1 MAGRRRSERALRGK
15 LRSPGRPPV
24 ARQEH
29 RRRFWALVA
38 AGVPSEDAAMEV
50 GVSQPVGFRWFR
62 EAGGMPP
69 SHLAPSLKPL
79 SGRYLSFAEREEIAL
94 LRVQGHGVRE
104 VARRLG
110 RAASTI
116 SRELRRNAATRGGNL
131 DYRAT
136 TAQWHAEGA
145 ARRPK
150 RAKLAANAA
159 LRTYVQDRLAGAVI
173 APDGAAVPGPA
184 VPWKG
189 RRHGR
194 GQNRRWGMAWSPQQ
208 IAERLR
214 FDHPDDESM
223 RISHEAIYQALYVQG
238 RGALKRELTAC
249 LRTGRALRVPRARS
263 RGRGK
268 SFITPEILIS
278 ERPAEAKAR
287 AVPGHWEGDL
297 ILGLQSSAIGTL
309 VERTTRFTMLLHL
322 PPMEGHGAA
331 PREKNGPALAG
342 HGAEAVRDAI
352 TRTITSPPEQLRRS
366 LTWDQGAEMAEHAR
380 LRIDAGLQV
389 YFCNPHSP
397 WQRGTNEN
405 TNGLLRQ
412 YFPKGTDLSAH
423 GAEDLAAVAAALNS
437 RPRKTLGWRTPAEA
451 LDAMLQSVQGGVATT
466 T

>member
-1 MAGRRRSERALRGK
+1 MRC
-15 LRSPGRPPV
+15 
-24 ARQEH
+24 
-29 RRRFWALVA
+29 
-38 AGVPSEDAAMEV
+38 
-50 GVSQPVGFRWFR
+50 GVSQPVGTRWFR
-62 EAGGMPP
+62 ETGGMPP
-69 SHLAPSLKPL
+69 SHLAPSSK
-79 SGRYLSFAEREEIAL
+79 SSSERYLSFAEREEIAL

-136 TAQWHAEGA
+136 TAQWHAERA

-150 RAKLAANAA
+150 CAKLAVNAA
-159 LRTYVQDRLAGAVI
+159 LRTYVQDRLAGAVV
-173 APDGAAVPGPA
+173 APGGTAVPGPA

-194 GQNRRWGMAWSPQQ
+194 RQSRRWGMAWSPQQ

-214 FDHPDDESM
+214 LDFPGDATM

-263 RGRGK
+263 HGRGK
-268 SFITPEILIS
+268 AFITPEILIS
-278 ERPAEAKAR
+278 ERPPEAQDR

-297 ILGLQSSAIGTL
+297 ILGLRSSAIGTL

-322 PPMEGHGAA
+322 PPMEGHGMA

-342 HGAEAVRDAI
+342 HGAQAVRDAI
-352 TRTITSPPEQLRRS
+352 TRTITGLPEHLRRS
-366 LTWDQGAEMAEHAR
+366 LTWDQGSEMAEHAR

-389 YFCNPHSP
+389 YFCDPRSP

-412 YFPKGTDLSAH
+412 YFPRGTDLSAH
-423 GAEDLAAVAAALNS
+423 GMGDLAAVAAALNS
-437 RPRKTLGWRTPAEA
+437 RPRKTLDWRTPAEA
-451 LDAMLQSVQGGVATT
+451 LDAALASVHDGVATT

>member
-1 MAGRRRSERALRGK
+1 
-15 LRSPGRPPV
+15 V

-29 RRRFWALVA
+29 RRRFWAFIA
-38 AGVPSEDAAMEV
+38 AGLSSEDAAMKV

-62 EAGGMPP
+62 QAGGMAP
-69 SHLAPSLKPL
+69 SHLSPSAKPP

-94 LRVQGHGVRE
+94 WRAQGLGVRE
-104 VARRLG
+104 AARRLG

-116 SRELRRNAATRGGNL
+116 SRELRRNAATRGGAL
-131 DYRAT
+131 EYRAT
-136 TAQWHAEGA
+136 AAQWHAERA

-150 RAKLAANAA
+150 RAKLAANPA
-159 LRTYVQDRLAGAVI
+159 LRTYVQDRLAGAVV
-173 APDGAAVPGPA
+173 APGGAAVAGPA

-194 GQNRRWGMAWSPQQ
+194 RQNRRWGMAWSPQQ
-208 IAERLR
+208 IARRLR
-214 FDHPDDESM
+214 LDFPGDEAM

-238 RGALKRELTAC
+238 RGALRRELTAC
-249 LRTGRALRVPRARS
+249 LRTGRALRVPRART

-268 SFITPEILIS
+268 PFVTPEILIS
-278 ERPAEAKAR
+278 QRPAEAEDR

-297 ILGLQSSAIGTL
+297 ILGLRGSAIGTL
-309 VERTTRFTMLLHL
+309 VERTTRFTILLHL

-352 TRTITSPPEQLRRS
+352 TRTITSLPERLRRS
-366 LTWDQGAEMAEHAR
+366 LTWDQGSEMAEHAR
-380 LRIDAGLQV
+380 LRIEAGLQI
-389 YFCNPHSP
+389 YFCDPHSP

-412 YFPKGTDLSAH
+412 YFPKGTDLSGHSAD
-423 GAEDLAAVAAALNS
+423 DLAAVAAALNG
-437 RPRKTLGWRTPAEA
+437 RPRKTLGWRTTAEA
-451 LDAMLQSVQGGVATT
+451 LDAVLQSGQAGVATT
-466 T
+466 G